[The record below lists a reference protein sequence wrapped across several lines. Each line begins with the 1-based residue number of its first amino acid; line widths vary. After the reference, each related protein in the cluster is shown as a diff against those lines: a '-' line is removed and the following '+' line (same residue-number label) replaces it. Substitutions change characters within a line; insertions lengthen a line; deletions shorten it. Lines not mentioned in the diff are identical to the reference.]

1 MEKSYDV
8 HENIHTL
15 ANILHSYV
23 RETDGQIKSLQRTA
37 QLLAHGQEVN
47 DTTRLKP
54 TSLDQD
60 ENETDEE
67 TIIHELEKA
76 RLNLVMEIQE
86 ENFVSQKLKE
96 MVTESED
103 LVGGVTRYY
112 NSIQENKLRETQDIQ
127 ENVKQFS
134 DTIIT
139 NVRDKLRTN
148 ISTLQNSQSKLYA
161 NAREVLDSIERNG
174 TEALSR
180 EYQQELSNVIDVL
193 NEKFNA
199 LVEKS
204 L

>member
-1 MEKSYDV
+1 M
-8 HENIHTL
+8 
-15 ANILHSYV
+15 
-23 RETDGQIKSLQRTA
+23 RETDGQIKSLKRTA

-54 TSLDQD
+54 MSLDQD

-112 NSIQENKLRETQDIQ
+112 NSIQENRLRETQDIQ

-139 NVRDKLRTN
+139 NVRDKLRKN

>member
-47 DTTRLKP
+47 DTTRLKSM
-54 TSLDQD
+54 SLDQD

-86 ENFVSQKLKE
+86 ENFVFQKLKE

-127 ENVKQFS
+127 DNVKQFS

-161 NAREVLDSIERNG
+161 NVREVLDSIERNG

-180 EYQQELSNVIDVL
+180 ESQQELSNVIDVL
-193 NEKFNA
+193 NENFNA

>member
-139 NVRDKLRTN
+139 NVRDKLRKN